1 MKKLLISAAL
11 AASLV
16 PGAALAQQTPAAVI
30 VVVDSNRAA
39 NECNACKTAAAALR
53 TQAGQVEA
61 RRTAL
66 NNQLSAEGK
75 SIQDAVNA
83 LPKGAQPTAAL
94 QARADAWK
102 KKLAAADQ
110 ELGNAQQR
118 LQSTNLNILRQ
129 IKEKLDPAVRTVM
142 AQRGANLVIDSE
154 NTASFAPALDVTN
167 QVIAQLNTT
176 LPSISATPLPQQA
189 QPPQQQPQGR

>member
-1 MKKLLISAAL
+1 MKKMLISAAL
-11 AASLV
+11 AASLL
-16 PGAALAQQTPAAVI
+16 PATALAQQTPAAVI
-30 VVVDSNRAA
+30 VVVDSNRVA

-53 TQAGQVEA
+53 AQAAQLDA
-61 RRTAL
+61 RRTTL

-75 SIQDAVNA
+75 AIQDAVDA
-83 LPKGAQPTAAL
+83 LPKGTQPNAAL
-94 QARADAWK
+94 QARAKAWEAK
-102 KKLAAADQ
+102 AQQAQQ
-110 ELGNAQQR
+110 ELGQAQQR
-118 LQSTNLNILRQ
+118 LQSTNVNILRQ

-167 QVIAQLNTT
+167 QVIAQLNTS
-176 LPSISATPLPQQA
+176 LPSISATPLPQPA